1 MHKPQPP
8 QPWFGNPTFVDQ
20 VIAATIASLDEQERQ
35 LAPTVAAPLILALTP
50 ALLDPVASRK
60 SAELTAVTLQRLGY
74 PPSVG
79 LSLIESLA
87 HLVAQHRTDSDSV
100 VIDRQR
106 QRLQARAV
114 DALSRRQS
122 AELHSALALSH
133 HDPLTGLMNR
143 RGFVDAITTSLLRA
157 KRSHTNVALAILDL
171 TSLTVT
177 NDERDPRDSDR
188 LMTELARQLD
198 SLTRSTDTI
207 ARLSGAT
214 FALLIEGDNDRAE
227 MLAIV
232 ERELRGVELSTSLAG
247 KVNPPTWHAGLAVY
261 PHDGTDSLAL
271 LSLAEAALVEARTMD
286 ATPGLKTAFAS
297 SSPQLKESRPVT
309 GVYSPIGDGGD
320 HLEVRY
326 QPIVDLVTGS
336 IAHLEALVRLKTP
349 AGVVGP
355 EDFID
360 SLAREE
366 RRTLFEVVLSQVAD
380 DIQDYGVSIPISVN
394 IEPDL
399 ISEDGYAESIISIW
413 RARGIPARL
422 LSIEI
427 TETQD
432 LVSLAYGPLA
442 LIKAAGH
449 RLALDDFGTGYAS
462 LSRIMSFPFDE
473 IKLDRAFSEPI
484 DLLNVGLPLMTVAI
498 DMSQLMDV
506 DLVIEGIEDPRM
518 IPVLRTLGA
527 KLAQGYALSR
537 PSSITDVL
545 ALANPLPLATGLSHS
560 MIVGAVQSFRWE
572 RAVLSLAASEGA
584 TTDLSAECTI
594 VDTLADLDLIGL
606 HQAQHLLAQRLLL
619 DNDSATVNEFC
630 RLGKE
635 LRQLIS
641 TRLASD

>member
-1 MHKPQPP
+1 M
-8 QPWFGNPTFVDQ
+8 
-20 VIAATIASLDEQERQ
+20 
-35 LAPTVAAPLILALTP
+35 
-50 ALLDPVASRK
+50 
-60 SAELTAVTLQRLGY
+60 
-74 PPSVG
+74 
-79 LSLIESLA
+79 
-87 HLVAQHRTDSDSV
+87 
-100 VIDRQR
+100 
-106 QRLQARAV
+106 
-114 DALSRRQS
+114 
-122 AELHSALALSH
+122 
-133 HDPLTGLMNR
+133 
-143 RGFVDAITTSLLRA
+143 
-157 KRSHTNVALAILDL
+157 
-171 TSLTVT
+171 
-177 NDERDPRDSDR
+177 
-188 LMTELARQLD
+188 ELARQLD

-207 ARLSGAT
+207 ARLGGAT
-214 FALLIEGDNDRAE
+214 FALLIEGDSERSE

-232 ERELRGVELSTSLAG
+232 ERELRAVELSASLAG
-247 KVNPPTWHAGLAVY
+247 QVSPPTWHAGLAVY
-261 PHDGTDSLAL
+261 PHDGTDSSAL
-271 LSLAEAALVEARTMD
+271 LSVAEAALVEARTMNT
-286 ATPGLKTAFAS
+286 TPGLKVGLAS
-297 SSPQLKESRPVT
+297 SHQLQTSRSVA

-326 QPIVDLVTGS
+326 QPIVDLATGS
-336 IAHLEALVRLKTP
+336 IAHLEALVRLKTH
-349 AGVVGP
+349 AGIVGP

-380 DIQDYGVSIPISVN
+380 DIKDYDVSIPISVN

-399 ISEDGYAESIISIW
+399 ISGDGYAESIIASW
-413 RARGIPARL
+413 RARGIPAHL
-422 LSIEI
+422 LAIEI

-498 DMSQLMDV
+498 DMSQLMRV

-527 KLAQGYALSR
+527 RLAQGYALSR
-537 PSSITDVL
+537 PLSIADVL
-545 ALANPLPLATGLSHS
+545 ALANPLPLATGLSNS
-560 MIVGAVQSFRWE
+560 MIVAAVQGFRWE

-584 TTDLSAECTI
+584 TANLAPQCTI
-594 VDTLADLDLIGL
+594 ADTLIDPDLITL

-619 DNDSATVNEFC
+619 NNDSATVNEFC

-635 LRQLIS
+635 LRQLVS
-641 TRLASD
+641 TRLATD